1 MMNDTLSLI
10 IKNSIKLSLFFYVL
24 PSFTSYLLTS
34 VINLFKKITKK

>member
-24 PSFTSYLLTS
+24 PSFTGYLLTS